1 MVGGQLF
8 GFAFPSVKG
17 DSMKKI
23 LIVDDDP
30 SLARTLELY
39 FQGKGYQVLVAESG
53 QRALTHWRQQGP
65 DLILLDV
72 QLPDLD
78 GPEVLRRSID
88 QGLEGDVIM
97 ITAFQDTE
105 ATLAA
110 LRLGAVD
117 YLYKPLD
124 LDALDLLLKK
134 HLLQKKE
141 RQKLASLSHL
151 ISDTY
156 KPNQIVGR
164 SQETLNVIK
173 AIAQV
178 AQTPASVL
186 IEGETGTGKELVA
199 RTIHQESRPVEPF
212 VAINCAAIVA
222 NLLESELFGHEK
234 GAFTGAAQQKKGK
247 LEYAA
252 EGTVFLD
259 EISELS
265 LDLQAKLLRVL
276 QERDFQRVGGIKNIP
291 FRARIIA
298 ATNRDL
304 EAMVKEQKF
313 REDLYFRLKVFVIR
327 IPPLRDRPEDIH
339 ALTEYFLS
347 RLNQELNRKVVRIPE
362 VYLNALR
369 SYDWPGNVRE
379 LENVLRRG
387 VILSHGEVLE
397 MDENWLRKKS
407 LEAQDQTAPAE
418 GFDAAPKS
426 LEAIEKE
433 HIVRV
438 LQYTGGNYGE
448 ACRILGVSRPTLRKK
463 LSDYGLKE
471 EQRLKE

>member
-1 MVGGQLF
+1 
-8 GFAFPSVKG
+8 
-17 DSMKKI
+17 MKKI

-39 FQGKGYQVLVAESG
+39 FQGKAYQVSVAENG
-53 QRALTHWRQQGP
+53 KQALARWHREQP
-65 DLILLDV
+65 DLVLLDV

-78 GPEVLRRSID
+78 GPEVLRKSIE
-88 QGLEGDVIM
+88 QGLYGDVIM

-141 RQKLASLSHL
+141 REKLASVSHL
-151 ISDTY
+151 VTETY

-178 AQTPASVL
+178 AHTPASVL

-199 RTIHQESRPVEPF
+199 RTIHQESRPEKPF
-212 VAINCAAIVA
+212 VAINCAAIVGS
-222 NLLESELFGHEK
+222 LLESELFGHEK
-234 GAFTGAAQQKKGK
+234 GAFTGAAQQKTGK
-247 LEYAA
+247 LEYAGD
-252 EGTVFLD
+252 GTVFLD

-265 LDLQAKLLRVL
+265 SDVQAKLLRVL
-276 QERDFQRVGGIKNIP
+276 QERDFQKVGGVKNIP

-298 ATNRDL
+298 ATNRNL
-304 EAMVKEQKF
+304 EAMVKERKF

-339 ALTEYFLS
+339 PLTEYFLI
-347 RLNQELNRKVVRIPE
+347 RLNRELNRKVVRIPD
-362 VYLNALR
+362 VHLNALQA
-369 SYDWPGNVRE
+369 YDWPGNVRE

-397 MDENWLRKKS
+397 MDENWLRKKGPAS
-407 LEAQDQTAPAE
+407 ESRSAPTE
-418 GFDAAPKS
+418 GFEAVPKS
-426 LEAIEKE
+426 LDEVEKDHIE
-433 HIVRV
+433 RV

-448 ACRILGVSRPTLRKK
+448 TCRILGVSRPTLRKK
-463 LSDYGLKE
+463 LYDYGIKE
-471 EQRLKE
+471 EERHEK

>member
-1 MVGGQLF
+1 
-8 GFAFPSVKG
+8 
-17 DSMKKI
+17 MKKI

-39 FQGKGYQVLVAESG
+39 FQDKGYQVLVAESG
-53 QRALTHWRQQGP
+53 LQALTYWRQEGA

-72 QLPDLD
+72 QLPDMD
-78 GPEVLRRSID
+78 GPEVLRRSIA
-88 QGLEGDVIM
+88 QALEGDVIM

-151 ISDTY
+151 ISETY

-199 RTIHQESRPVEPF
+199 RTIHQESRPQEPF
-212 VAINCAAIVA
+212 VAINCAAIVGD
-222 NLLESELFGHEK
+222 LLESEFFGHER
-234 GAFTGAAQQKKGK
+234 GAFTGAAQQKTGK
-247 LEYAA
+247 LEYAG

-265 LDLQAKLLRVL
+265 LELQAKLLRVL

-291 FRARIIA
+291 FRARILA

-304 EAMVKEQKF
+304 EALVKEQKF

-327 IPPLRDRPEDIH
+327 LPPLRERPEDIH

-347 RLNQELNRKVVRIPE
+347 RLNRELNRKVMRIPD
-362 VYLNALR
+362 VHLNALKA
-369 SYDWPGNVRE
+369 YDWPGNVRE

-387 VILSHGEVLE
+387 VILSHSEVLE
-397 MDENWLRKKS
+397 MDENWLQRKGVAAEIIQRPRESPHITPLS
-407 LEAQDQTAPAE
+407 LEDV
-418 GFDAAPKS
+418 
-426 LEAIEKE
+426 EKE

-438 LQYTGGNYGE
+438 LEYTGGRYGE
-448 ACRILGVSRPTLRKK
+448 ACKILGISRPTLRKK
-463 LSDYGLKE
+463 LYDYALKE
-471 EQRLKE
+471 EP